1 MRGDINFCKTKIN
14 EFLELEEEKIKKLGL
29 KNPID
34 YFKIFKFSDLINKED
49 YQNDKYKG

>member
-34 YFKIFKFSDLINKED
+34 YFKIFVIQMLIFPLHVNF
-49 YQNDKYKG
+49 